1 MREIGGYF
9 ELEKLISNEYYK
21 KLIPLNSGRTA
32 LIYLIKAKKISKV
45 YIPYYICESVY
56 DMLKT
61 YGYNYAFYKV
71 KKDFTPDFKKQ
82 LRDSEYIYIVNYYG
96 QLSNNKI
103 EELKEKYKNI
113 IIDNTQ
119 AFFQEPIDCVD
130 TIYSCRK
137 WVGVSDGA
145 YLSTGAVLNEDIRVD
160 KSKDRFKYLLGRYED
175 DAVNYYK
182 YFKENDERFKKFTLK
197 YMSKLTHNI
206 LGAIDYEKVKSFRK
220 KNYAYLNS
228 KLKELNEINLISPEV
243 AFAYPLYLSQ
253 AEKVRE
259 KLIEN
264 KIYVPTLWP
273 NVLEDM
279 GDKSLEYKYAKNILP
294 IPCDQRYSIKD
305 MEYIVR
311 IIAKIL
317 GE

>member
-21 KLIPLNSGRTA
+21 NLIALNSGRTA

-45 YIPYYICESVY
+45 YIPYYICDSVY

-61 YGYNYAFYKV
+61 YGYNYDFYKV

-82 LRDSEYIYIVNYYG
+82 LRDSESVYIVNYYG

-103 EELKEKYKNI
+103 EELKGKYKNI

-119 AFFQEPIDCVD
+119 AFFQEPVYGVD

-145 YLSTGAVLNEDIRVD
+145 YLSTGVVLNEDLGVD

-175 DAVNYYK
+175 DAASYYK
-182 YFKENDERFKKFTLK
+182 YFKENDERIKKFTLK
-197 YMSKLTHNI
+197 HMSKLTHNI
-206 LGAIDYEKVKSFRK
+206 LGAIDYERIKLLRRE
-220 KNYAYLNS
+220 NYAYLNS
-228 KLKELNEINLISPEV
+228 KLKKYNEINLIDPKV
-243 AFAYPLYLSQ
+243 AYAYPLYLSN
-253 AEKVRE
+253 ADKIRE

-264 KIYVPTLWP
+264 KIYIATLWP
-273 NVLEDM
+273 DVVEKM
-279 GDKSLEYKYAKNILP
+279 GVKSLEYKYAKNILP
-294 IPCDQRYSIKD
+294 IPCDQRYSISD
-305 MEYIVR
+305 MEYMTKIIVE
-311 IIAKIL
+311 IL